1 MSLKATVKKAVSQ
14 AIAAV
19 GDLAAEIVYHSV
31 TPGAY
36 DVNTDT
42 LTTSEIV
49 LSFKALVYKEKDES
63 QDYKRTDLKESKV
76 LTPSEVFDA
85 AGVVPKNEDYLTIN
99 GIRYEIKSYKP
110 IVGNVGFIFIV
121 REV

>member
-14 AIAAV
+14 AITAV
-19 GDLAAEIVYHSV
+19 GDLAADIVYYSV
-31 TPGAY
+31 MTGAY
-36 DVNTDT
+36 DVDTDT
-42 LTTSEIV
+42 LTTSETA

-76 LTPSEVFDA
+76 LTPSEIFDA
-85 AGVVPKNEDYLTIN
+85 AGIVPKNEDYLTIN
-99 GIRYEIKSYKP
+99 GIRHEIKSYKP